1 MVKVVFVCLGN
12 ICRSPMAEFILKN
25 IVKSRGLEEN
35 FLIES
40 RGTSDEECGNDMDSR
55 AKAYLDEKKVPYEK
69 REASRL
75 QKEDYD
81 KYDFIITMDDKNMYY
96 MSQILEKDRDD
107 KKLFKLLDFSNYP
120 RNIKDPYYTKNF
132 EEAYNDILEGCLC
145 FMKYLKDNNII

>member
-40 RGTSDEECGNDMDSR
+40 RGTSDEENGNDMDPR
-55 AKAYLDEKKVPYEK
+55 ARAYLDEKKVPYEPRK
-69 REASRL
+69 ASRL

-81 KYDFIITMDDKNMYY
+81 KYDFLITMDDKNMYLRGHLRRALHWRY
-96 MSQILEKDRDD
+96 QAGECGQAAPVGCDG
-107 KKLFKLLDFSNYP
+107 
-120 RNIKDPYYTKNF
+120 
-132 EEAYNDILEGCLC
+132 EARGWP
-145 FMKYLKDNNII
+145 